1 MGRLLIDNDLLISS
15 LLSPYHIFGDWLKI
29 FDGETDAS
37 PMLGLYC
44 GNLIPPMHI
53 SSGNAIF
60 IRFETNVV
68 DTGLGFKME
77 YHATSKPN
85 LINFELPFKASL
97 LNDGAKWNRLPY
109 LKIMTTFINRLL

>member
-1 MGRLLIDNDLLISS
+1 M
-15 LLSPYHIFGDWLKI
+15 KI

-60 IRFETNVV
+60 IRFETNAA

-109 LKIMTTFINRLL
+109 LNSLLHLLLDCFNLRQILEFLPHF

>member
-1 MGRLLIDNDLLISS
+1 M
-15 LLSPYHIFGDWLKI
+15 KI

-109 LKIMTTFINRLL
+109 LISLLHLLLDCFNLRQILEFLAYLLIW